1 MRPAG
6 PPDGPERGSR
16 TPLRV
21 ARAGPPGFHEAM
33 TGTGTDTTSVVV
45 ERRVDASPGRVWE
58 SITDL
63 RDMPRVLSG
72 VERVEVLTEGGFGV
86 GTRWRETRRMLGKE
100 ATEVMTVTECEPPD
114 RYVTVADSHGMH
126 YVSEI
131 TLTPDGT
138 GATTL
143 RMRFSARPVRGRR
156 PGFLAKLMAR
166 FGAKAVA
173 KALTKD
179 LTEIANAVE
188 SRT

>member
-1 MRPAG
+1 
-6 PPDGPERGSR
+6 
-16 TPLRV
+16 
-21 ARAGPPGFHEAM
+21 M
-33 TGTGTDTTSVVV
+33 TGTATGTTSVVV
-45 ERRVDASPGRVWE
+45 ERRVAASPGRVWE

-63 RDMPRVLSG
+63 PEMPRVLSG

-100 ATEVMTVTECEPPD
+100 ATEEMTVTESEPPD

-126 YVSEI
+126 YVSEL

-143 RMRFSARPVRGRR
+143 RMAFSATPAGRT
-156 PGFLAKLMAR
+156 PGVLGRLVAR

-173 KALTKD
+173 RALAKD
-179 LTEIANAVE
+179 LSEIARAVE
-188 SRT
+188 SRG

>member
-1 MRPAG
+1 
-6 PPDGPERGSR
+6 
-16 TPLRV
+16 
-21 ARAGPPGFHEAM
+21 M
-33 TGTGTDTTSVVV
+33 TGTGTGSNTTTVVV

-63 RDMPRVLSG
+63 PDMPRVLSG
-72 VERVEVLTEGGFGV
+72 VERVEVLTEGGFAV

-100 ATEVMTVTECEPPD
+100 ATEEMLVTECEPPD

-143 RMRFSARPVRGRR
+143 RMTFSARPSRGRR
-156 PGFLAKLMAR
+156 QGFLGRLMAR

-173 KALTKD
+173 RALTKD
-179 LTEIANAVE
+179 LSEIANAVE
-188 SRT
+188 SKT

>member
-1 MRPAG
+1 
-6 PPDGPERGSR
+6 
-16 TPLRV
+16 
-21 ARAGPPGFHEAM
+21 M

-72 VERVEVLTEGGFGV
+72 VEKVEVLTEGGFGV

-100 ATEVMTVTECEPPD
+100 ATEEMTVTECEPPD

-126 YVSEI
+126 YVSEL
-131 TLTPDGT
+131 TLAPDGT
-138 GATTL
+138 GSTTL
-143 RMRFSARPVRGRR
+143 RMTFSARPAHGRK
-156 PGFLAKLMAR
+156 PGLLGRLMTR

-179 LTEIANAVE
+179 LNDIAKAVE
-188 SRT
+188 SRA